1 MRRGCCHAI
10 HGKTWGISGLTLHS
24 FNRSARE
31 HTQPLKT
38 FSSAVVRAANGKED
52 KGVSTEARASF
63 QRLNSSPENA
73 IERLECY
80 MFRSAILEDDR
91 VISVY
96 LPPQYAR
103 EPERR
108 FPVFY
113 LHDGQN
119 LIDPMTSYIPG
130 RTWRAGSTA
139 DRLNE
144 NGEAEPM
151 ILVGI
156 ANTGLRRMAEY
167 TPTRDYRM
175 GGGEGWRYGRLIVE
189 ELKPTIDGLFRTRP
203 EARETGLGG
212 SSLGGLITLYL
223 GLEYPEVFGRLA
235 VLSPSIW
242 WDQRSILTFVGEAV
256 PKPALKIWLD
266 IGTAEW
272 LRHVRDTELL
282 NRRLIQM
289 GWKPHVDLEFVK
301 VEGGFHSED
310 AWADRFD
317 QVLRFL
323 FPLEREQAKD

>member
-1 MRRGCCHAI
+1 
-10 HGKTWGISGLTLHS
+10 
-24 FNRSARE
+24 
-31 HTQPLKT
+31 LKT
-38 FSSAVVRAANGKED
+38 VIADARTSLTVAGQSSASRMP
-52 KGVSTEARASF
+52 RPSF
-63 QRLNSSPENA
+63 ERQIALPGAA

-80 MFRSAILEDDR
+80 LFRSGILPDDR
-91 VISVY
+91 VVSVY
-96 LPPQYAR
+96 LPPQYEL

-119 LIDPMTSYIPG
+119 LFDPRTSYIPDH
-130 RTWRAGSTA
+130 TWRAGETA
-139 DRLNE
+139 DRLNAS
-144 NGEAEPM
+144 GEAEPI

-175 GGGEGWRYGRLIVE
+175 GGGEGRQYGRLIVE
-189 ELKPTIDGLFRTRP
+189 ELKPWIDNAFRTQSAG
-203 EARETGLGG
+203 ETTGLGG

-223 GLEYPEVFGRLA
+223 GLECPRVFGRLA

-242 WDQRSILTFVGEAV
+242 WDQRSILNIVAAAV

-266 IGTAEW
+266 IGTAEG

-282 NRRLIQM
+282 NRRLIHL
-289 GWKPHVDLEFVK
+289 GWKPHVDLEFEK

-310 AWADRFD
+310 AWAARFD
-317 QVLRFL
+317 KVLKFL
-323 FPLEREQAKD
+323 FPARA